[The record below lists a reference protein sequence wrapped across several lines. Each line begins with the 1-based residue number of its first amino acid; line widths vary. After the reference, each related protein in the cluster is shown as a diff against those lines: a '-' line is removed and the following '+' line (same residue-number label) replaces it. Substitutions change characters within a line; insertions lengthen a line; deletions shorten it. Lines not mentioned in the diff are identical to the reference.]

1 MHDVYDALR
10 QRNRL
15 TGHPMTSTVLPSHRV
30 VPRQQAHTGWTGV
43 ENGCDNSGGSNTGE
57 DVYMKLATLRTN
69 GTTTA
74 ARLDGDVF
82 TAVDGYADLG
92 ELLGQENWQQIA
104 KDASGAQHPAAS
116 AELETLVP
124 NPSKVLCVGLNYK
137 GHIQEM
143 GRDLP
148 THPTMFAKFADTLTG
163 PNDPVEAVSEDP
175 ELDWE
180 GELVVVIGKIARKV
194 TEQEAGEYIAGY
206 TAANDISMRGWQFRT
221 KEWLQGK
228 MWAASTPVGPVLV
241 TADEFNPK
249 RATLRTTV
257 NGETMQEHP
266 ISDLLFTPE
275 YLVSYLS
282 TILPLRPGDIILTGT
297 PGGVGRA
304 RNPQVYLTSGDLV
317 EVEIDGLGKLSTRI
331 IDPA

>member
-1 MHDVYDALR
+1 
-10 QRNRL
+10 
-15 TGHPMTSTVLPSHRV
+15 
-30 VPRQQAHTGWTGV
+30 
-43 ENGCDNSGGSNTGE
+43 
-57 DVYMKLATLRTN
+57 MKLATLRTN

-74 ARLDGDVF
+74 AARLDDDVF
-82 TAVDGYADLG
+82 TEIEGYPDLG
-92 ELLGQENWQQIA
+92 ALLAEQDWQQIA
-104 KDASGAQHPAAS
+104 AEASGEQHPAAT

-124 NPSKVLCVGLNYK
+124 HPSKVLCVGLNYK

-148 THPTMFAKFADTLTG
+148 SHPTMFAKFADTLTG
-163 PNDPVEAVSEDP
+163 PNDPVEAVAEDP
-175 ELDWE
+175 QLDWE
-180 GELVVVIGKIARKV
+180 GELVVVIGRTARKV
-194 TEQEAGEYIAGY
+194 SEADAGQYIAGY
-206 TAANDISMRGWQFRT
+206 TAANDISMREWQFRT

-241 TADEFNPK
+241 TADEFDPK
-249 RATLRTTV
+249 QAVLRTTV
-257 NGETMQEHP
+257 NGQTMQEHP

-304 RNPQVYLTSGDLV
+304 RNPQVYLKSGDLV
-317 EVEIDGLGKLSTRI
+317 EVEIDGLGKLSTKI
-331 IDPA
+331 VDPA